1 MLPGIG
7 FSELLL
13 IGLAA
18 LIIIGPKD
26 LPMMMR
32 TLGQLMGKG
41 RRMAREFQAAFD
53 DIARQSE
60 LDELKKEIQD
70 LRQSNTFKSAQDDL
84 AAYEA
89 DVNSAVMREHPVS
102 PPPPAAPPA
111 PPAELPP
118 EAAPHADSQDAP
130 PEADPAKGD
139 RT

>member
-26 LPMMMR
+26 LPKMMR

-60 LDELKKEIQD
+60 LDELKKEIQE
-70 LRQSNTFKSAQDDL
+70 LRQSNTFTSAQDDL

-89 DVNSAVMREHPVS
+89 DVNSAIMREHPVS
-102 PPPPAAPPA
+102 PPAQPAVFSAPS
-111 PPAELPP
+111 
-118 EAAPHADSQDAP
+118 DDAP
-130 PEADPAKGD
+130 GETPPPSTTPAKGD
-139 RT
+139 PA

>member
-7 FSELLL
+7 FSEILL

-32 TLGQLMGKG
+32 KIGQIMGKG

-60 LDELKKEIQD
+60 LDELKKEIQE
-70 LRQSNTFKSAQDDL
+70 LRKSNTLASAQDDL

-89 DVNSAVMREHPVS
+89 DVNSAVMREAA
-102 PPPPAAPPA
+102 PPAVAPESKPEPKDELPPAAP
-111 PPAELPP
+111 
-118 EAAPHADSQDAP
+118 
-130 PEADPAKGD
+130 AKGD
-139 RT
+139 PA

>member
-32 TLGQLMGKG
+32 KLGQIMGKG

-60 LDELKKEIQD
+60 LDELKKEIQE
-70 LRQSNTFKSAQDDL
+70 LRKSNTLTSAQDDL

-89 DVNSAVMREHPVS
+89 DVNSAIMREHPA
-102 PPPPAAPPA
+102 AAPPA
-111 PPAELPP
+111 EPP
-118 EAAPHADSQDAP
+118 ETLPDAKP
-130 PEADPAKGD
+130 DDVPETAPAKKGGAA
-139 RT
+139 

>member
-7 FSELLL
+7 FSEILL

-32 TLGQLMGKG
+32 KLGQIMGKG

-60 LDELKKEIQD
+60 LDDLKKEIQE
-70 LRQSNTFKSAQDDL
+70 LRKSNALTSAQDDL

-89 DVNSAVMREHPVS
+89 DVNSAIMRES
-102 PPPPAAPPA
+102 PPPSPPVSAPEPSEEKPAAG
-111 PPAELPP
+111 
-118 EAAPHADSQDAP
+118 
-130 PEADPAKGD
+130 PAKGD
-139 RT
+139 TA

>member
-13 IGLAA
+13 LGLAA

-32 TLGQLMGKG
+32 KIGQFVGKG
-41 RRMAREFQAAFD
+41 RQMAREFQSAFD

-60 LDELKKEIQD
+60 LDELKKEIED
-70 LRQSNTFKSAQDDL
+70 LRRANTFKSAQDDL

-89 DVNSAVMREHPVS
+89 DVNSAVMRASSPPAS
-102 PPPPAAPPA
+102 PPPQPEPEAEPA
-111 PPAELPP
+111 PPRKG
-118 EAAPHADSQDAP
+118 EAS
-130 PEADPAKGD
+130 
-139 RT
+139 

>member
-32 TLGQLMGKG
+32 KLGQIMGKG

-60 LDELKKEIQD
+60 LDELKKEIQE
-70 LRQSNTFKSAQDDL
+70 LRKSNTLASAQDDL

-89 DVNSAVMREHPVS
+89 DVNSAIMREHPA
-102 PPPPAAPPA
+102 AAPPA
-111 PPAELPP
+111 EPP
-118 EAAPHADSQDAP
+118 EAKPDDV
-130 PEADPAKGD
+130 PETAPAKKGGAA
-139 RT
+139 

>member
-13 IGLAA
+13 LGLAA

-32 TLGQLMGKG
+32 QIGKFVGKG

-60 LDELKKEIQD
+60 LDELKKEIQE
-70 LRQSNTFKSAQDDL
+70 LRKSNVFKEAQDDM

-89 DVNSAVMREHPVS
+89 DVNSAVMREHPPS
-102 PPPPAAPPA
+102 PPQPAGT
-111 PPAELPP
+111 P
-118 EAAPHADSQDAP
+118 EAAPAGQDGATAP
-130 PEADPAKGD
+130 AAPEKKGGA
-139 RT
+139 T

>member
-32 TLGQLMGKG
+32 KLGQIMGKG

-60 LDELKKEIQD
+60 LDELKKEIQE
-70 LRQSNTFKSAQDDL
+70 LRKSNTLASAQDDL

-89 DVNSAVMREHPVS
+89 DVNSAIMREHPA
-102 PPPPAAPPA
+102 AAPPA
-111 PPAELPP
+111 EPP
-118 EAAPHADSQDAP
+118 ETLPDAKP
-130 PEADPAKGD
+130 DDGPETAPAKKGGAA
-139 RT
+139 

>member
-32 TLGQLMGKG
+32 KLGQIMGKG

-60 LDELKKEIQD
+60 LDELKKEIQE
-70 LRQSNTFKSAQDDL
+70 LRKSNTLASAQDDL

-89 DVNSAVMREHPVS
+89 DVNSAIMREHPA
-102 PPPPAAPPA
+102 AAPPGE
-111 PPAELPP
+111 PPETLPDAKPDDLP
-118 EAAPHADSQDAP
+118 EAAP
-130 PEADPAKGD
+130 AKKGGAA
-139 RT
+139 

>member
-13 IGLAA
+13 LGLAA

-32 TLGQLMGKG
+32 HIGQFVGKG

-60 LDELKKEIQD
+60 LDELKKEIQE
-70 LRQSNTFKSAQDDL
+70 LRKSNVFKDAQDDL

-89 DVNSAVMREHPVS
+89 DVNSAVMREHPPS
-102 PPPPAAPPA
+102 PPPPA
-111 PPAELPP
+111 ETP
-118 EAAPHADSQDAP
+118 EAAPAGQDAAAAP
-130 PEADPAKGD
+130 AAPEKKGD
-139 RT
+139 AT

>member
-26 LPMMMR
+26 LPMTMR
-32 TLGQLMGKG
+32 KLGQIMGKG

-60 LDELKKEIQD
+60 LDELKKEIQE
-70 LRQSNTFKSAQDDL
+70 LRKSNTLTSAQDDL

-89 DVNSAVMREHPVS
+89 DVNSAIMREHPA
-102 PPPPAAPPA
+102 AAPPA
-111 PPAELPP
+111 EPP
-118 EAAPHADSQDAP
+118 ETLPDAKP
-130 PEADPAKGD
+130 DDVPETAPAKKGGAA
-139 RT
+139 

>member
-32 TLGQLMGKG
+32 QLGQLMGKG

-60 LDELKKEIQD
+60 LDELKKEIQE
-70 LRQSNTFKSAQDDL
+70 LRKSNTFTSAQEDL

-89 DVNSAVMREHPVS
+89 DVNSAVMRQTAPQ
-102 PPPPAAPPA
+102 APPA
-111 PPAELPP
+111 PPAAAPPEPP
-118 EAAPHADSQDAP
+118 EAGTPDAP
-130 PEADPAKGD
+130 PPAAPAKGD
-139 RT
+139 PA

>member
-7 FSELLL
+7 FSEILL

-32 TLGQLMGKG
+32 KLGQIMGKG

-60 LDELKKEIQD
+60 LDDLKKEIQE
-70 LRQSNTFKSAQDDL
+70 LRKSNALTSAQDDL

-89 DVNSAVMREHPVS
+89 DVNSAIMRESAPPSPPVS
-102 PPPPAAPPA
+102 APEPSDDKPAA
-111 PPAELPP
+111 
-118 EAAPHADSQDAP
+118 S
-130 PEADPAKGD
+130 PAKGD
-139 RT
+139 TA

>member
-18 LIIIGPKD
+18 LIIIGPRD

-32 TLGQLMGKG
+32 KLGQIMGKG

-60 LDELKKEIQD
+60 LDELKKEIQE
-70 LRQSNTFKSAQDDL
+70 LRKANTLTSAQDDL

-89 DVNSAVMREHPVS
+89 DVNSAIMREHPVANEA
-102 PPPPAAPPA
+102 PAKTEQAEAAATQEKPATPPAAPKG
-111 PPAELPP
+111 
-118 EAAPHADSQDAP
+118 
-130 PEADPAKGD
+130 DPA
-139 RT
+139 